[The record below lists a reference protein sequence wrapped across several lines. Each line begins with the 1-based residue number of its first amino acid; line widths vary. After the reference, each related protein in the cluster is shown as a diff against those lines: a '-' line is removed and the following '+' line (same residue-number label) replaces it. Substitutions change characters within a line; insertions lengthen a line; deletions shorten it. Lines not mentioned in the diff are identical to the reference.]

1 MNGAELLMLQNS
13 LNFIEKHLQDS
24 SFTKIICLSVDFKNI
39 DILNRQVSYILSDII
54 NVDKIRRKSGP
65 FIQISKLISQD
76 IKINYDELSFYINKL
91 KDILLLFK
99 NNENIVNCYSSLSKK
114 FKISGKHSLLEFY
127 ELLKQFLIIIDQERG
142 DYKSTIFDNFL
153 FYSKVLQNKICV
165 FITAINFREVLEAT
179 IKQIENICKNNFSFK
194 FCKLYSFLD

>member
-76 IKINYDELSFYINKL
+76 IKINYDEL
-91 KDILLLFK
+91 
-99 NNENIVNCYSSLSKK
+99 
-114 FKISGKHSLLEFY
+114 
-127 ELLKQFLIIIDQERG
+127 
-142 DYKSTIFDNFL
+142 
-153 FYSKVLQNKICV
+153 CV
-165 FITAINFREVLEAT
+165 SV
-179 IKQIENICKNNFSFK
+179 
-194 FCKLYSFLD
+194 